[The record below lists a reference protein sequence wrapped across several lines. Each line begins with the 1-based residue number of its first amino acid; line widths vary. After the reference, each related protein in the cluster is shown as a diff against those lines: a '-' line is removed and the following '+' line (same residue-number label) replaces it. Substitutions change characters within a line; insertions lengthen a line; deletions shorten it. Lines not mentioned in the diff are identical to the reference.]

1 MTSAVLWGSAWA
13 LSLTTGWGS
22 KDGAPESCQLLPA
35 LALFILTA
43 TTHLLPQALAAA
55 PLQLLCRRG
64 HPLELLLLV
73 RRQRH
78 VGVRHLRWCGH
89 R

>member
-1 MTSAVLWGSAWA
+1 MTSAILCSSVWA

-89 R
+89 W